1 MNAANIDNQIAN
13 ARENLRRLIEQA
25 TAYSEAA
32 DDALI
37 SDRIPANHLEGRYPV
52 FADLERKAGAFPR
65 ATYRR
70 LGGAGEV
77 TVWGSND

>member
-37 SDRIPANHLEGRYPV
+37 SERIPANHPS
-52 FADLERKAGAFPR
+52 AGDSF
-65 ATYRR
+65 RR
-70 LGGAGEV
+70 GLLPF
-77 TVWGSND
+77 